1 MYGMLYTHTK
11 SACFVYLLNHHR
23 PESPMTCTSYTK
35 VNRSLPLKGLQT
47 RKQARK
53 TIKAP
58 QKHILWI
65 QKSEI
70 NASSIP
76 GSRRSLGEG
85 HGNPFQHSYW
95 ENSVDRGRWELQF
108 MWSQRVR
115 HVRVTNTFPFILTLR
130 ILQ

>member
-85 HGNPFQHSYW
+85 HGNPFQYSCL
-95 ENSVDRGRWELQF
+95 ENSMDRGAWQATVQGITKSLTRLSDQHF
-108 MWSQRVR
+108 HKARVR
-115 HVRVTNTFPFILTLR
+115 S
-130 ILQ
+130 